1 VEGMLSFGAL
11 QDAQKTQLYLNISRN
26 ELQRLSDLVEK
37 VLNIAVEEK
46 KEFVLMPEPLKP
58 SELIEE
64 IVAQYQLKAPKP
76 VDFVIDIAEETMVH
90 VDRMHMENTLNNLID
105 NAIKYSYEGVTIR
118 ISSYRKNN
126 AWCLSVKDSGIGIP
140 KTYQRAIFER
150 FFRVPTGDLHQVKG
164 FGLGLSY
171 VKQVVEKH
179 GGYIEVQ
186 SEPLQGSEFLL
197 WFPVEK

>member
-1 VEGMLSFGAL
+1 
-11 QDAQKTQLYLNISRN
+11 LYLNISKN

-46 KEFVLMPEPLKP
+46 KEFVLTPEPLKP
-58 SELIEE
+58 SELIKE
-64 IVAQYQLKAPKP
+64 IVTQHQLKAPKP
-76 VDFVIDIAEETMVH
+76 VDFFVDIPEEEPIVQ
-90 VDRMHMENTLNNLID
+90 VDRMHLANTLNNLID
-105 NAIKYSYEGVTIR
+105 NAIKYSYEQVTIR
-118 ISSYRKNN
+118 IRSYWSGN

-140 KTYQRAIFER
+140 KSYQRAIFDR

-179 GGYIEVQ
+179 GGHIEVT
-186 SEPLQGSEFLL
+186 SEPSQGSEFVLR
-197 WFPVEK
+197 FPVGK